1 MNLREFNSENVDRE
15 KLVEENY
22 QNIQLDETYDEKL
35 YELAL
40 KGFLESDKFK
50 SFTSEEQKSIEGFFG
65 NLKKFMKQEQIPTKF
80 KLPAK
85 FYLDVFKSE
94 ISSFSSI
101 NKEAKPND
109 YRSFNRTM
117 ERAVGSLNYVKNNDN
132 KFDDKVASMLWDIY
146 KRDDLSIGIHGTKLD
161 DNFDISPENCDFFKH
176 GIMINE
182 RYENGDAR
190 RTVNFQDLPGKQR
203 AFGYIS
209 FLGLMNYGYQSR
221 NERSL
226 SDNPQA
232 NYSCI
237 VVRPK
242 NMKNTAYDENCPEE
256 FSMVTPKTSITT
268 NNGKWLRGHLI
279 KPEYVLGIFKN
290 NEEFVRNPKCDLEK
304 LAELNEIIGK
314 RNKEEEKKQT
324 MTEKLTKETGNIKAT
339 HKNSV
344 FSDIK
349 KFFTRSKEVK
359 NREGDER

>member
-101 NKEAKPND
+101 DKEAKPND

-146 KRDDLSIGIHGTKLD
+146 KRDDLSIGIHGTKLEE
-161 DNFDISPENCDFFKH
+161 NFDISPENCDFFKH

-190 RTVNFQDLPGKQR
+190 RTVNFQDLPGKQW
-203 AFGYIS
+203 AFGHIT
-209 FLGLMNYGYQSR
+209 FLKLMNYEYDSK
-221 NERSL
+221 NERVS
-226 SDNPQA
+226 SDTQKA

-256 FSMVTPKTSITT
+256 FSMVTPKTHITT
-268 NNGKWLRGHLI
+268 NDGKFLSGHLI
-279 KPEYVLGIFKN
+279 KPEYILGIFKN
-290 NEEFVRNPKCDLEK
+290 NEEFVRNPKCNLEK
-304 LAELNEIIGK
+304 LADLNETIGI
-314 RNKEEEKKQT
+314 RNEEEKKRAE
-324 MTEKLTKETGNIKAT
+324 MTKKLSEETKDVKAPQKKSMFGRIRSLLTK
-339 HKNSV
+339 S
-344 FSDIK
+344 
-349 KFFTRSKEVK
+349 
-359 NREGDER
+359 REEIYKGDSR